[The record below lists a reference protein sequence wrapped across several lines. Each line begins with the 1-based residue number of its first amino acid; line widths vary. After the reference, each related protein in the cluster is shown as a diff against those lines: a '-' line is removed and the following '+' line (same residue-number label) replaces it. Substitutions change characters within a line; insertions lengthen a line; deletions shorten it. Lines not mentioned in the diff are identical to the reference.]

1 MNTLIFSCCHCKT
14 GPCVRICMQGTWK
27 KISDFQCSLLFL
39 ADIGDELALILVGF
53 FNRLLRQGPN

>member
-1 MNTLIFSCCHCKT
+1 
-14 GPCVRICMQGTWK
+14 MQGTWK